1 MPDIKLKILKLKI
14 LKLKILRLD
23 PSLSAHPA
31 AQTA

>member
-1 MPDIKLKILKLKI
+1 MPDIKLKI

>member
-1 MPDIKLKILKLKI
+1 MPDIRPKILKLKI

-23 PSLSAHPA
+23 PSLSAHPV

>member
-23 PSLSAHPA
+23 PSLSAHPV